1 MELINQNSIILDGV
15 NNIYRNTTVQELG
28 FEYDNFGNNLN
39 FNTGVNFNNNST
51 FNNRVSIN
59 DVLEGNNNTLTI
71 DADII
76 NNQFLQAENQELTE
90 TIEDNYNQI
99 IPNTVYNT
107 FHILKIHNLFY
118 FEILNSFSLFH

>member
-1 MELINQNSIILDGV
+1 MELINQNSIILDRV

-59 DVLEGNNNTLTI
+59 DVLEGKNNTLTI

-76 NNQFLQAENQELTE
+76 NNQFLQAEHKELTE
-90 TIEDNYNQI
+90 TIRGI
-99 IPNTVYNT
+99 GGFGSTG
-107 FHILKIHNLFY
+107 K
-118 FEILNSFSLFH
+118 